1 MAGKR
6 RLLISPLPPAAEVDH
21 ISHLPDAIIHRIFS
35 FLPFKDVV
43 KTSMLSRQW
52 RFAWTSTPYIDLSP
66 RSDGVLPSTGRALS
80 LCTAAKIE
88 KFHLDASSMSGL
100 YIPLYWWFRI
110 AVARKVED
118 ASLGL
123 DACITPLRVSRCRFA
138 RDAIVNWP
146 SLKRLC
152 IHNVRL
158 RNKKIMKILSGSPV
172 LESLTLQFL
181 PSNHNLWIDSRSL
194 RESVI
199 EADYIP
205 SLNSSALN
213 LLSLRLSGGSVLTG
227 FRLNLVFH

>member
-123 DACITPLRVSRCRFA
+123 DACITPYLEPC
-138 RDAIVNWP
+138 AIVRRW
-146 SLKRLC
+146 
-152 IHNVRL
+152 L

>member
-1 MAGKR
+1 
-6 RLLISPLPPAAEVDH
+6 
-21 ISHLPDAIIHRIFS
+21 
-35 FLPFKDVV
+35 
-43 KTSMLSRQW
+43 MLSRQW

-66 RSDGVLPSTGRALS
+66 RSDGVLPSIGRALS

-100 YIPLYWWFRI
+100 YIPLYRWFRI

-118 ASLGL
+118 VSLGFGRLYHPVPRTLCDCASL
-123 DACITPLRVSRCRFA
+123 
-138 RDAIVNWP
+138 DAIVNWP

-181 PSNHNLWIDSRSL
+181 PSNRNLWIDSRSL
-194 RESVI
+194 TESVI

-213 LLSLRLSGGSVLTG
+213 LLSLRLSGGSVLTC